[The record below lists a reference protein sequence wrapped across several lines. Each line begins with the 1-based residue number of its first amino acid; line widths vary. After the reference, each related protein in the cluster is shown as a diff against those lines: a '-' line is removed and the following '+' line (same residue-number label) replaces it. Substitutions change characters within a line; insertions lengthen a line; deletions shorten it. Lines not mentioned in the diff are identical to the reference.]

1 MENVDVVPVPTP
13 RSIQELQKE
22 ISRLDSIDTRTNERV
37 DKQARLEGIDTFD
50 AEQVWDELNLRAS
63 IMENTAHKFYLK
75 EVELK
80 QTSGAM
86 YDKWADIYGHS
97 AKAYED
103 SASMVRLAM
112 TSMIRPENHKTKLNN
127 LKK

>member
-1 MENVDVVPVPTP
+1 MENVNAVPVTAP
-13 RSIQELQKE
+13 RSIEELQKE
-22 ISRLDSIDTRTNERV
+22 IARLDSIDTRTNERV
-37 DKQARLEGIDTFD
+37 DKLARLEGIDTFD
-50 AEQVWDELNLRAS
+50 AHRVYDELNLRAT

-80 QTSGAM
+80 PT
-86 YDKWADIYGHS
+86 DERWADIYGHS

-112 TSMIRPENHKTKLNN
+112 TSMIRLEKYKLKLIKTLN
-127 LKK
+127 K